1 MLQCFYFVT
10 TVDLSR
16 WNLSPDVSYDVSTI
30 VCVFFGI
37 CNLPICNLLS
47 PPSGHVQRALPARR
61 GRAEPAQENAQDLQ
75 RLTRAPEWQERRS
88 VQNQNLLLLALGDMG
103 RGEGRGEG
111 SGGHGGTS
119 GRLNTPSPP
128 ELTTMH
134 WCDVGEKVR
143 REALHRTSLF
153 LTQTSPLS
161 TGLFLA
167 FFFSFN

>member
-1 MLQCFYFVT
+1 MMSQPFFF
-10 TVDLSR
+10 
-16 WNLSPDVSYDVSTI
+16 
-30 VCVFFGI
+30 FFGI

-47 PPSGHVQRALPARR
+47 SPSGHVQRALPARR

-103 RGEGRGEG
+103 REEGRGEG

-134 WCDVGEKVR
+134 WCDVGEKVQ

-153 LTQTSPLS
+153 LTHTSPLS

-167 FFFSFN
+167 FFSFN